1 MEERARMIRVLMGDT
16 SPLFLRG
23 ARATVEE
30 QADMELAGAVAENQD
45 LLTVAMLLNP
55 DVIIY
60 GTAQSNG
67 AAGTAH
73 DLTRALH
80 LQLPNTAVILFS
92 EEEDEEE
99 LFKAVKAGASAF
111 LLKTTNTSEFLDTV
125 RRVATGEHVID
136 DVVLTRPSMAS
147 KVLNEFSTLTDDTP
161 QEIRPLFAP
170 LSPREIEILE
180 QICRGSSNKLIART
194 LSISEQTVKNH
205 ITSILKK
212 LAVNDR
218 TEAVIYSLRR
228 GWITVDA
235 LGQ

>member
-1 MEERARMIRVLMGDT
+1 MIRVLMGDT

-23 ARATVEE
+23 ARATLQE
-30 QADMELAGAVAENQD
+30 QEDIEIVGEVTESRD
-45 LLTVAMLLNP
+45 FLTVAVELDP

-60 GTAQSNG
+60 STSQSNG
-67 AAGTAH
+67 AAH
-73 DLTRALH
+73 DLTRSLH
-80 LQLPNTAVILFS
+80 LQLPNSAVILFS
-92 EEEDEEE
+92 EEEDEDE
-99 LFKAVKAGASAF
+99 LFRAVKAGACAF
-111 LLKTTNTSEFLDTV
+111 LLRTTNADEFLETI
-125 RRVATGEHVID
+125 RRVAKGEHVID

-147 KVLNEFSTLTDDTP
+147 KVLNEFSTLNDDTP

-180 QICRGSSNKLIART
+180 QICKRSSNKLIART

-228 GWITVDA
+228 GWITVDS

>member
-1 MEERARMIRVLMGDT
+1 MIRVLMGDT

-23 ARATVEE
+23 ARATVQE
-30 QADMELAGAVAENQD
+30 QDDMEVIGEVTD
-45 LLTVAMLLNP
+45 SRDFLTVAIELNP
-55 DVIIY
+55 DVIIF
-60 GTAQSNG
+60 GTGQASS
-67 AAGTAH
+67 GTPH
-73 DLTRALH
+73 DLTRLLH
-80 LQLPNTAVILFS
+80 LQLPNSGVILFS
-92 EEEDEEE
+92 EEEDEDE
-99 LFKAVKAGASAF
+99 LFRAVKAGACAF
-111 LLKTTNTSEFLDTV
+111 LLKTTNTNEFLDAV
-125 RRVATGEHVID
+125 RRVAAGEHLID
-136 DVVLTRPSMAS
+136 EVVMTRPSMAS

-180 QICRGSSNKLIART
+180 QICKGSSNKLIART

-228 GWITVDA
+228 GWISVDA

>member
-1 MEERARMIRVLMGDT
+1 MIRVLMGDT
-16 SPLFLRG
+16 SALFLRG
-23 ARATVEE
+23 ARAAV
-30 QADMELAGAVAENQD
+30 QDQDDMELVGEVSENRDFLTLAVE
-45 LLTVAMLLNP
+45 LNP

-60 GTAQSNG
+60 STSQSNG
-67 AAGTAH
+67 AAH
-73 DLTRALH
+73 DLTRSLH
-80 LQLPNTAVILFS
+80 LQLPNSAVVLFS

-99 LFKAVKAGASAF
+99 LFKAVKAGACAF
-111 LLKTTNTSEFLDTV
+111 LLKTTNADEFLDTV
-125 RRVATGEHVID
+125 RRVAGGEHVID

-147 KVLNEFSTLTDDTP
+147 KVLNEFSTLNDDTP

-180 QICRGSSNKLIART
+180 QICKGSSNKLIART

>member
-1 MEERARMIRVLMGDT
+1 MIRVLMGDT

-23 ARATVEE
+23 ARAALQE
-30 QADMELAGAVAENQD
+30 QGDMEIVGEVPD
-45 LLTVAMLLNP
+45 SRDFLTVAVELNP

-60 GTAQSNG
+60 STSQSNG
-67 AAGTAH
+67 AAH
-73 DLTRALH
+73 DLTRSLH
-80 LQLPNTAVILFS
+80 LQLPNSAVILFS

-99 LFKAVKAGASAF
+99 LFKAVKAGACAF
-111 LLKTTNTSEFLDTV
+111 LLKTTNADEFLDTV
-125 RRVATGEHVID
+125 RRVAMGEHVID
-136 DVVLTRPSMAS
+136 DVVLNPSMAS
-147 KVLNEFSTLTDDTP
+147 KVLNEFSTLNDDTP

-180 QICRGSSNKLIART
+180 QICKGSSNKLIART